1 MANKRIKDFNIKDAR
16 KFVELRQKD
25 GNWNSVAINLML
37 LLEDEPK
44 HFKNLWFKLNKR
56 KVFDKKY
63 KKYKIDIE
71 INNDPK
77 STNGKG
83 LTAFYNTILVLA
95 FRKYL
100 FETARIKPPFY
111 IIDSPLL
118 GLDVGHTHVNKNNL
132 TQGIYNYF
140 VNSVNQSQLII
151 IENEKDMPNI
161 NLKNPKIKFY
171 DFTHDEDEG
180 RYVFLLDFKD

>member
-1 MANKRIKDFNIKDAR
+1 MVNKRIKDFNIKDAH

-71 INNDPK
+71 
-77 STNGKG
+77 TG
-83 LTAFYNTILVLA
+83 
-95 FRKYL
+95 
-100 FETARIKPPFY
+100 E
-111 IIDSPLL
+111 
-118 GLDVGHTHVNKNNL
+118 
-132 TQGIYNYF
+132 
-140 VNSVNQSQLII
+140 I
-151 IENEKDMPNI
+151 IEK
-161 NLKNPKIKFY
+161 
-171 DFTHDEDEG
+171 
-180 RYVFLLDFKD
+180 